1 VTILTSVDR
10 NRGPSLHSPRP
21 CGSPQVR
28 VRLPESRRCGGL
40 PMLGEGE
47 GIEVIGVFFTIL
59 LGLGIMVLLGKWW
72 EA

>member
-1 VTILTSVDR
+1 
-10 NRGPSLHSPRP
+10 
-21 CGSPQVR
+21 
-28 VRLPESRRCGGL
+28 
-40 PMLGEGE
+40 MLGEGE